1 MRLTSLS
8 ARSYPPPRLPALCR
22 GFDLRPIDEHIL
34 ILTTTASGTKLPVR
48 LGLAICL
55 SCFRSTLS

>member
-34 ILTTTASGTKLPVR
+34 ILTTTASGT
-48 LGLAICL
+48 GLL
-55 SCFRSTLS
+55 LQPWQP